1 MMNETLFGILQTYL
15 QTNSLP
21 CPSFEA
27 EPITFE
33 YIWKKLKWVYNDRRF
48 FELLHI
54 DY

>member
-1 MMNETLFGILQTYL
+1 MMNKTFMDMLQPD
-15 QTNSLP
+15 SLP
-21 CPSFEA
+21 WPSFEA

-33 YIWKKLKWVYNDRRF
+33 YIWKNLKWVYNDRRF